1 MASLRYAG
9 MLHDVGKLGVP
20 TSVLQKAGRLTEA
33 EFDAI
38 QQHPARGREI
48 TKDLEF
54 LGEAIEGIHLHHE
67 RIDGR
72 GYPLGLK
79 GSEIPEFARI
89 IAVADAFDS
98 MTTTRSY
105 RGARSIEDA
114 VVELRRCKGSQ
125 FDPVMVECLVESI
138 DSQGWDA
145 SDTLPADLPAAD
157 GRRTGVRQRRRRPD
171 GTGRARPRCDAP
183 SRTTPPSST
192 ATRPSPCTRTARDAR
207 ARPAGCGAA
216 HRRGRARGRRL
227 GRRDRHLGGASTA
240 TSASAWPS
248 RRSSRSARSCA
259 SPCPAGARRP
269 RWPRPAPS
277 RSLCCRPSTTYLGP
291 ALDVPLAVALAV
303 TVVTIGSVVGAFP
316 RALVGRGMHIDEL
329 ARRVLTTLVA
339 AALFRPALPWLAPA
353 GQDPDWRLAVGM
365 TLAAIV
371 AAVID
376 AVLAAAV
383 RSSQTRAPFRTA
395 VVDESR
401 ALVGISS
408 AIAATGV
415 LIALASPIMGYWALP
430 VFAVP
435 LLLTQFSFRRY
446 ATIEGTYLQTIRSLS
461 KVTEVGGY
469 TETGHSRRVSRLAV
483 TVGREMGVS
492 ERDLTDLEYAAL
504 MHDIGQLSLSEPIP
518 GGATTMVAPVH
529 QRRIAELGAEV
540 IRQAGVLDKVAD
552 IVERQADPYRPHR
565 GQLDTDLP
573 VESRIIKAVNAYD
586 DLVGASLESDR
597 KLQAVERLQLGID
610 REFDPAVVDT
620 LARIVERQTE
630 YAY

>member
-1 MASLRYAG
+1 MTPERELRAAGPLLVAAGLAVVAAVAITASAG
-9 MLHDVGKLGVP
+9 LVGIDLGVC
-20 TSVLQKAGRLTEA
+20 LTFA
-33 EFDAI
+33 AFIA
-38 QQHPARGREI
+38 
-48 TKDLEF
+48 
-54 LGEAIEGIHLHHE
+54 LGEVL
-67 RIDGR
+67 RITLPGGR
-72 GYPLGLK
+72 QTAPLAAA
-79 GSEIPEFARI
+79 GSLAFALLPEFN
-89 IAVADAFDS
+89 
-98 MTTTRSY
+98 
-105 RGARSIEDA
+105 
-114 VVELRRCKGSQ
+114 
-125 FDPVMVECLVESI
+125 
-138 DSQGWDA
+138 
-145 SDTLPADLPAAD
+145 
-157 GRRTGVRQRRRRPD
+157 GRPI
-171 GTGRARPRCDAP
+171 AP
-183 SRTTPPSST
+183 S
-192 ATRPSPCTRTARDAR
+192 
-207 ARPAGCGAA
+207 AG
-216 HRRGRARGRRL
+216 
-227 GRRDRHLGGASTA
+227 
-240 TSASAWPS
+240 
-248 RRSSRSARSCA
+248 
-259 SPCPAGARRP
+259 
-269 RWPRPAPS
+269 
-277 RSLCCRPSTTYLGP
+277 
-291 ALDVPLAVALAV
+291 LAVALAV

-316 RALVGRGMHIDEL
+316 RALVGRGMHLDEL
-329 ARRVLTTLVA
+329 ARRVLTTLFA
-339 AALFRPALPWLAPA
+339 AALFRPALPALEPPEGELAW
-353 GQDPDWRLAVGM
+353 QLALGM
-365 TLAAIV
+365 TLAAAL

-383 RSSQTRAPFRTA
+383 RSSQSRAPFRIA
-395 VVDESR
+395 VVDEFR

-415 LIALASPIMGYWALP
+415 LIALAAPIMGYWALP

-540 IRQAGVLDKVAD
+540 IRQTGVLDRVAD

-573 VESRIIKAVNAYD
+573 IESRIIKAVNAYD

-610 REFDPAVVDT
+610 REFDPTVVDT